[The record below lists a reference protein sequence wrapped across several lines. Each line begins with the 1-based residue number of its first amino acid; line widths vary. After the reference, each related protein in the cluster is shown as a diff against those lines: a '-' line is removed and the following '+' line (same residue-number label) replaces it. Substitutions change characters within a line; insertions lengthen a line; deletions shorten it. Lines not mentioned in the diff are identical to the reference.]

1 MSRHKEAKK
10 AIPRNGAPAR
20 SNAKAVAV
28 AKHGFEPLDAES
40 AAALIDAAADVAL
53 VLDRRGVIRE
63 VSVNA
68 DDLPA
73 VQTGGWVGKQWSDVV
88 TVESRPKVQQ
98 LLSDANEGAPGRW
111 RHLNH
116 AMTRGADLPLMFSA
130 VQVGEKGHIV
140 AFGRDMRAQ
149 ATLQQRLVDAQNAL
163 ERDYW
168 RLRQVETRFKLL
180 FDVSGEAIVVVD
192 ADKGTIVEA
201 NPAAVSLLGL
211 PRKSSGQGFPSGLDD
226 KASRAVAALLSRV
239 RASGRSDEVR
249 VRGPHGQ
256 DTLTVHATLFKQDE
270 QPCLLV
276 RLTTTV
282 SGAPAAGA
290 SAPRE
295 AMARVI
301 ERSPDGFVVTDPE
314 GRVLAANAA
323 FIELVELAREE
334 QLRGESLDRWLGRP
348 GVDLRVMMSTLRQ
361 QGSLRLFATSLRG
374 EHNAQAEVEISAVA
388 VPDGDP
394 PCIGFAVRHV
404 GRRLGIEQRT
414 ARTAPRSVEQLTQ
427 LVGRMPLKDLVR
439 ESTDLI
445 EQLCIEA
452 ALKLTQDNRASAAE
466 MLGLSRQSLY
476 VKLRRYGL
484 GEREADAD

>member
-1 MSRHKEAKK
+1 
-10 AIPRNGAPAR
+10 
-20 SNAKAVAV
+20 
-28 AKHGFEPLDAES
+28 
-40 AAALIDAAADVAL
+40 
-53 VLDRRGVIRE
+53 
-63 VSVNA
+63 
-68 DDLPA
+68 
-73 VQTGGWVGKQWSDVV
+73 
-88 TVESRPKVQQ
+88 
-98 LLSDANEGAPGRW
+98 
-111 RHLNH
+111 
-116 AMTRGADLPLMFSA
+116 
-130 VQVGEKGHIV
+130 
-140 AFGRDMRAQ
+140 MRAQ

-201 NPAAVSLLGL
+201 NPASVSLLGL
-211 PRKSSGQGFPSGLDD
+211 PRKLSGQGFPSGLDD

-256 DTLTVHATLFKQDE
+256 DNLTVHATLFKQDE

-276 RLTTTV
+276 RLTATV
-282 SGAPAAGA
+282 PGTPASGA

-323 FIELVELAREE
+323 FIELAELAREE

-374 EHNAQAEVEISAVA
+374 EHNAQAEVEISAVS

-404 GRRLGIEQRT
+404 GRRLGIEQRA

-484 GEREADAD
+484 GERGADAD